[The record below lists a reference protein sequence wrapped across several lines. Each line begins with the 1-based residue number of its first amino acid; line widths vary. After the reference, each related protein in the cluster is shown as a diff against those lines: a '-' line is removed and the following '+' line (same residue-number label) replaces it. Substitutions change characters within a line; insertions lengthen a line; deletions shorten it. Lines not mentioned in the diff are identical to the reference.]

1 MRRSKAL
8 GAASA
13 AALVAGSLA
22 VSGVFGSSH
31 REAPKILKDPTADNT
46 DVYAYTAPDAP
57 GSLTVVANWI
67 PLADPAGG
75 PNFYPLDENARYYV
89 KIDNSGDGRED
100 VAYRWDFKTRF
111 RNPNSFLYAAPTVD
125 SVDDPD
131 LNLVQTY
138 DLYKEEYNS
147 SGKVIKSRKIADDAP
162 VVPDNI
168 GPKTMPNFAQ
178 VEAGGITPLKGGGKT
193 IVTPADDAFFVDLG
207 AIFDGVNI
215 DKPGRPNIGL
225 GNQGG
230 GKDDVAGYNT
240 KSFVLQVPEREV
252 TRDGKQ
258 VSGMNAKNAVVGVW
272 STTERRSDS
281 VLGGYGSQ
289 RGGRHGH
296 RRDKWVQVS
305 RLGNPLINEVVIP
318 LGQKDKFN
326 RTSPEDDAK
335 NFGKFALNPE
345 PARLLNA
352 LFGLGVQE
360 TNRTDIVTA
369 LLTGVPGLT
378 QIGKNPAAADTLKIN
393 MGVAP
398 AANPNRFGVLAGDVA
413 GFPNGRRLTD
423 DAVDIELR
431 VIAGALLSPPKNVPL
446 GDGVDQNDKPFRAAF
461 PYVPLANDGFN
472 STLKRIEPQHA
483 PVPQPPTP

>member
-31 REAPKILKDPTADNT
+31 REAPNILKDPTADNT
-46 DVYAYTAPDAP
+46 DVYAYTAADAP
-57 GSLTVVANWI
+57 GSVTIVSNWI

-89 KIDNSGDGRED
+89 KIDNSGDGLED

-125 SVDDPD
+125 SIKDPD
-131 LNLVQTY
+131 LNLFQTY

-147 SGKVIKSRKIADDAP
+147 SGKVVDTKKVVDDAP

-168 GPKTMPNFAQ
+168 GPKTMPNFAAI
-178 VEAGGITPLKGGGKT
+178 EAGGITPVRGGGKT
-193 IVTPADDAFFVDLG
+193 IVTPSDDPFFVDLG
-207 AIFDGVNI
+207 AVFDGINI
-215 DKPGRPNIGL
+215 DKPGRPAIGL

-240 KSFVLQVPEREV
+240 KAFVLQVPEREV

-258 VSGMNAKNAVVGVW
+258 VSGMNAKNAVIGVW
-272 STTERRSDS
+272 STTERRSSS
-281 VLGGYGSQ
+281 VLGRW
-289 RGGRHGH
+289 RGKGH

-305 RLGNPLINEVVIP
+305 RLGNPLINEVIIP
-318 LGQKDKFN
+318 IGQKDKFN
-326 RTSPEDDAK
+326 RTSPANDLK

-345 PARLLNA
+345 PARILNA
-352 LFGLGVQE
+352 LFGLGIQE
-360 TNRTDIVTA
+360 SNRTDIVTA

-378 QIGKNPAAADTLKIN
+378 QIGKNPAPADTLKLN
-393 MGVAP
+393 LGVPP

-413 GFPNGRRLTD
+413 GFPNGRRLAD

-431 VIAGALLSPPKNVPL
+431 VIAGALLSPPKNIPL
-446 GDGVDQNDKPFRAAF
+446 GDGVDQNDKPLRAQF

-472 STLKRIEPQHA
+472 STIKRIEPQHA